1 MFVCKYIKFP
11 NRSYVQIKFLASKG
25 VLDMFASK
33 KEIAKNNLTK
43 STVICGQSY
52 KKFYGRNYIVIGGV
66 KIRR

>member
-1 MFVCKYIKFP
+1 M
-11 NRSYVQIKFLASKG
+11 SYVQIKFLASKASKG

-43 STVICGQSY
+43 STVICGRCN
-52 KKFYGRNYIVIGGV
+52 KTFYGRNYVAIGGV